1 MRFALA
7 AVAVALVTCGVGCA
21 SKAKRVSSDEELVVD
36 AKRVSYFDIKPAID
50 DMCRKISERNAAGW
64 PPKLLKAEDNSGK
77 PIIALSRLKNESG
90 DASVNMEAFVR
101 EIENTINEQGVC
113 YLTNSGK
120 LTADDAAAVSEE
132 RAYADATEGDSEA
145 KRLEEEDKS
154 GLVLTGLLSRDRQA
168 DEDMV
173 VYRYTF
179 QFKLTDKIQNRPV
192 ITTSIAF
199 TKAQER

>member
-21 SKAKRVSSDEELVVD
+21 SKAKRVSSSEELVVD
-36 AKRVSYFDIKPAID
+36 ATRVSYFDIKPAID
-50 DMCRKISERNAAGW
+50 DMCAKISQRNAQGW
-64 PPKLLKAEDNSGK
+64 PPQLLKAEDNSGK
-77 PIIALSRLKNESG
+77 PIVALSRLKNESG
-90 DASVNMEAFVR
+90 DPAVNLEAFVR

-120 LTADDAAAVSEE
+120 LTSEDAAAVAEE
-132 RAYADATEGDSEA
+132 RDYADATEGDSHA

-154 GLVLTGLLSRDRQA
+154 GLILTGLLSRDRQA

-179 QFKLTDKIQNRPV
+179 QFKLTDKVQNRAV